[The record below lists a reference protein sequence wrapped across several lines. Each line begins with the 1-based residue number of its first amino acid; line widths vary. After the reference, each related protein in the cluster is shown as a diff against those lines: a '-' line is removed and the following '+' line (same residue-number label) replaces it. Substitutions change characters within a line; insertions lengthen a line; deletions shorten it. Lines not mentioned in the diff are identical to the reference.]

1 MPTHQGKTQTDIV
14 IGDGGEE
21 SRLISV
27 LPKQRFEYSYLGTA
41 ATLNVCFHEAIDTT
55 GYKSAWLLLRVHSH
69 NLTAGQSI
77 VFGAIGTDPSPYD
90 PNEFWDVTSILSTT
104 VNSTVA
110 SPALLTATHSNLFPF
125 LKVAMTVTQST
136 LNTAFYADL
145 SADLVLRR
153 F

>member
-14 IGDGGEE
+14 ISDGGD
-21 SRLISV
+21 STAIPV
-27 LPKQRFEYSYLGTA
+27 LPKQRFDYTYLGTA
-41 ATLNVCFHEAIDTT
+41 GSLNVCFHEAIDTT

-77 VFGAIGTDPSPYD
+77 AFGAVGTAPSPYD
-90 PNEFWDVTSILSTT
+90 PNEFYDATSILATT

-125 LKVAMTVTQST
+125 LKVAMTVTQSSA
-136 LNTAFYADL
+136 NTPFYADL